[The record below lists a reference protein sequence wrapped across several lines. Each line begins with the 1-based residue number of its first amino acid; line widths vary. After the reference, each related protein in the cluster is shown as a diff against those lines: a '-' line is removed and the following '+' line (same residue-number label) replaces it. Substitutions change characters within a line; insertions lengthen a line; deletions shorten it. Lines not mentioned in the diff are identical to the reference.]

1 MAKQVIQIEVD
12 TPDDWQLTGE
22 YRHAVTYDH
31 YMPEPGSIAQW
42 LDYDP
47 SNDAYLIARPVSAT
61 VEGVE

>member
-1 MAKQVIQIEVD
+1 MAKQRVEIEVD
-12 TPDDWQLTGE
+12 VPDKWELTGE

-47 SNDAYLIARPVSAT
+47 SPDGYLIARPVAAHIEPVT
-61 VEGVE
+61 